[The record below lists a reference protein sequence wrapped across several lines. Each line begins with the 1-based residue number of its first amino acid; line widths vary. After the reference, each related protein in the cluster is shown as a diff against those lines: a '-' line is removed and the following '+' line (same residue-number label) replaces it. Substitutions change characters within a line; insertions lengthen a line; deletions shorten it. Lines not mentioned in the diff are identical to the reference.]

1 MSTIVAVEKNG
12 RTAVAWDTMTTVG
25 SLRVTNCLD
34 RTKVHRIGRS
44 LVGVAGLSI
53 YGNVLEHYFATKRA
67 PALKDAT
74 AIFDFFIKFWRDLRE
89 RYPFVND
96 QWDDEDPTPFADLD
110 AEFIVANRYGIF
122 GVKEILSVS
131 QFERFCAIGSG
142 ASHAEGALEVL
153 YDQKGSAAE
162 IAMRAVEVAI
172 SFDCKSGAP
181 VEVAEVA
188 APKPRAKA
196 KPRKRTRA

>member
-12 RTAVAWDTMTTVG
+12 RTAIAWDSMTTVG

-34 RTKVHRIGRS
+34 RTKVHRIGSS
-44 LVGVAGLSI
+44 LLGVAGLSI
-53 YGNVLEHYFATKRA
+53 YGNVLEHYFAAKRA
-67 PALKDAT
+67 PSLKDANT
-74 AIFDFFIKFWRDLRE
+74 IFDFFIKFWRDLRD

-110 AEFIVANRYGIF
+110 AEFIVANRHGIF

-131 QFERFCAIGSG
+131 RFERFCAIGSG

-153 YDQKGSAAE
+153 YDQPGTAAE
-162 IAMRAVEVAI
+162 IAARSVEVAI
-172 SFDCKSGAP
+172 TYDCKSGAP
-181 VEVAEVA
+181 IDVAEVDA
-188 APKPRAKA
+188 T
-196 KPRKRTRA
+196 KPRKRKKS